1 MIFAS
6 NEEEVMVGTIFAKY
20 FFGKRIT
27 PYASHKE
34 LSYPWDTVI
43 LSGCCILIF
52 GRIFSPDC
60 SDVGTGHK
68 SEHRPRNSARAK
80 PGLSC
85 IVSRSSTDFRALG
98 GIQVLRHQRDGWVG
112 WPNDDVWWQGGWVGV
127 AKWWRDQTMYIKGKK
142 KLSLHAQK
150 TRLEFY
156 FKKSFY
162 MQQLFY
168 EHHFFCVIVRVTHFG
183 LIY

>member
-112 WPNDDVWWQGGWVGV
+112 WPNDDVWWQGGWLGV
-127 AKWWRDQTMYIKGKK
+127 AKWWREQKIYIISIKNYLKSIYLFEDITDQFNSSVWI
-142 KLSLHAQK
+142 SFFW
-150 TRLEFY
+150 RNELELVC
-156 FKKSFY
+156 SFF
-162 MQQLFY
+162 Q
-168 EHHFFCVIVRVTHFG
+168 
-183 LIY
+183 